1 MARDYY
7 EVLGIA
13 RTATADDIR
22 RAHRKL
28 AKEFHPDKNKSPEAP
43 KRFSELQE
51 AYDALSD
58 PEKRKQYD
66 QFGHVG
72 SNANP
77 FGGRGGRSQT
87 GGGQTGGPWQ
97 NVNPEDLEEMM
108 GGLGGIGDFFRGGG
122 TQRGRSG
129 RSAAQ
134 AGQNMEIEVTVD
146 FMTAAVGGTRNVSVR
161 DSQGKNSAIDVR
173 IPAGIAS
180 GGSMR
185 VAGKGHDGTGGGPP
199 GDLMLVIRVAPH
211 SWFYRDGMDVSIDVP
226 ITIAEA
232 ALGTSIDVPLLK
244 GTVKLKIPAGT
255 PSGKK
260 LRVTGKGIVPA
271 NKTAGDFYAVIQ
283 IIAPTDLEPA
293 DADAL
298 KVLGEKLPNPRENRW
313 V

>member
-13 RTATADDIR
+13 RTATADEIR

-77 FGGRGGRSQT
+77 FGGRGGRSQ
-87 GGGQTGGPWQ
+87 
-97 NVNPEDLEEMM
+97 
-108 GGLGGIGDFFRGGG
+108 
-122 TQRGRSG
+122 
-129 RSAAQ
+129 A
-134 AGQNMEIEVTVD
+134 
-146 FMTAAVGGTRNVSVR
+146 
-161 DSQGKNSAIDVR
+161 
-173 IPAGIAS
+173 
-180 GGSMR
+180 
-185 VAGKGHDGTGGGPP
+185 GGGPP

-226 ITIAEA
+226 ITIVEA

-255 PSGKK
+255 QSGKK

>member
-7 EVLGIA
+7 EVLGIT
-13 RTATADDIR
+13 RTASADEIR
-22 RAHRKL
+22 KAHRKL

-51 AYDALSD
+51 AYDILSD
-58 PEKRKQYD
+58 SAKRAQYD
-66 QFGHVG
+66 QFGRAGG
-72 SNANP
+72 SASP

-87 GGGQTGGPWQ
+87 GGGQTGGSWQ

-129 RSAAQ
+129 RAAAQ
-134 AGQNMEIEVTVD
+134 AGQNMEIEVTID
-146 FMTAAVGGTRNVSVR
+146 FMTAAIGGTRNISIR
-161 DSQGKNSAIDVR
+161 DAQGKNSAIDVR

-185 VAGKGHDGTGGGPP
+185 IAGKGHEGSGGGPP
-199 GDLMLVIRVAPH
+199 GDLMLMIRVAPH
-211 SWFYRDGMDVSIDVP
+211 SWFYRDGIDVSIDVP
-226 ITIAEA
+226 ITIVEA

-244 GTVKLKIPAGT
+244 GSVKLKVPAGT

-260 LRVTGKGIVPA
+260 LRVTGKGIAPA
-271 NKTAGDFYAVIQ
+271 NKTAGDFYAVIH
-283 IIAPTDLEPA
+283 IIAPTDLDPA
-293 DADAL
+293 DAEAL
-298 KVLGEKLPNPRENRW
+298 KKIGGKLPNPRENRW
-313 V
+313 G